1 MDFVDSS
8 FFKDPSKRLPTPAE
22 VRAQSTDLYVNPQ
35 PQPVIFEDSKVLVK
49 FGPCVMTAEAQ
60 CLWMIKRAF
69 GDEVPVPEIFG
80 WRVDEDYV
88 FIYMEL
94 IQGQTLLDRWDELD
108 ALNKRSLCDQLCQI
122 INSLRRLEQDP
133 SNQYIGSL
141 SHERQ
146 VLDYV
151 FQAYLKAGPFS
162 NIQDFNDWFSSLPQ
176 YHFPLKYE
184 DPYRALLPDNGDI
197 KFTHAD
203 LHRANI
209 MVSSSK
215 PARILA
221 IVDWGQSG
229 WYPDYWE
236 YCKAGYTCWS
246 ESEWRREWIDH
257 CLRPR
262 TLEFDI
268 FSEYIMAMGAV

>member
-1 MDFVDSS
+1 MFPAVLDNLPDGSARDMDFVDSS

-49 FGPCVMTAEAQ
+49 FRPCVTTAEAQ
-60 CLWMIKRAF
+60 CLWMIRRAF

-133 SNQYIGSL
+133 SDQYIGRPQTQVEINNKDIPTESF
-141 SHERQ
+141 Q
-146 VLDYV
+146 VL
-151 FQAYLKAGPFS
+151 
-162 NIQDFNDWFSSLPQ
+162 
-176 YHFPLKYE
+176 
-184 DPYRALLPDNGDI
+184 
-197 KFTHAD
+197 
-203 LHRANI
+203 
-209 MVSSSK
+209 
-215 PARILA
+215 
-221 IVDWGQSG
+221 
-229 WYPDYWE
+229 
-236 YCKAGYTCWS
+236 
-246 ESEWRREWIDH
+246 
-257 CLRPR
+257 
-262 TLEFDI
+262 
-268 FSEYIMAMGAV
+268 